1 MEKNR
6 NSNIEL
12 LRILCMISII
22 LHHSIVHSKILLNSS
37 NINYYIINILQI
49 TGPISNN
56 IFILITGYY
65 MINKKVKIT
74 NLVKLV
80 LENIFY
86 SYCMLFIYL
95 VIFKGNDINVIIK
108 STIPVL
114 SNSEWII
121 TGYILLYLSIPIIN
135 KLLNSINE
143 REYVY
148 VIFFGI
154 IVFSILPTLHLLN
167 EYFSCYIW
175 FIVLYLV
182 GGYFNIYR
190 EKCKQFYEK
199 NTIIFIFSL
208 IATILLILV
217 KVKLNS
223 KFIFFDV
230 KNFMIFILALT
241 TFIIFLKKKE
251 IHSKTINFIASSTLG
266 VYLIHDNIIMRDW
279 IWNKVNIQE
288 HIMNNNFWLYEISV
302 IAVIFFSCI
311 LIDKVRKYMLEKPI
325 MSILEN
331 KKGVNNVKIN
341 FS

>member
-114 SNSEWII
+114 SNSEWFI

-135 KLLNSINE
+135 KLLKIKYKQIKIKA
-143 REYVY
+143 RKDLKTYY
-148 VIFFGI
+148 FFLL
-154 IVFSILPTLHLLN
+154 SHL
-167 EYFSCYIW
+167 SPYI
-175 FIVLYLV
+175 
-182 GGYFNIYR
+182 R
-190 EKCKQFYEK
+190 
-199 NTIIFIFSL
+199 
-208 IATILLILV
+208 
-217 KVKLNS
+217 
-223 KFIFFDV
+223 
-230 KNFMIFILALT
+230 
-241 TFIIFLKKKE
+241 
-251 IHSKTINFIASSTLG
+251 
-266 VYLIHDNIIMRDW
+266 
-279 IWNKVNIQE
+279 
-288 HIMNNNFWLYEISV
+288 
-302 IAVIFFSCI
+302 
-311 LIDKVRKYMLEKPI
+311 IDKK
-325 MSILEN
+325 
-331 KKGVNNVKIN
+331 
-341 FS
+341 